1 MAYNGHIIKE
11 ANVVGY
17 DKKDFNPLA
26 LDGIFCINDWD
37 TASSLFSSFCSSEER
52 IKLALKVGD
61 QLDCMG
67 YLNAILFEGA
77 GRQKMLF
84 LKNICIEP
92 EIRYKHAATYLVY
105 KTLLLADEY
114 NIEKV
119 GAFPNPPEHV
129 FPKEECKKWL
139 RKFSFGISGNRHI
152 ELVSSETQ
160 FLGRRDT

>member
-1 MAYNGHIIKE
+1 MLLLFDAFLNVMAYNGHIIKE

-67 YLNAILFEGA
+67 YQWIQRFSNYRKALAKLSQAMAI
-77 GRQKMLF
+77 M
-84 LKNICIEP
+84 
-92 EIRYKHAATYLVY
+92 
-105 KTLLLADEY
+105 
-114 NIEKV
+114 
-119 GAFPNPPEHV
+119 
-129 FPKEECKKWL
+129 
-139 RKFSFGISGNRHI
+139 
-152 ELVSSETQ
+152 SEQ
-160 FLGRRDT
+160 